1 MTRSFDLNRRS
12 ALLAGAGLGLSVTF
26 LGRQAFAASEGDLAR
41 RKLVVFVCRG
51 AMDGLSVSPPI
62 GDANYAGLRGDIAIA
77 GFGQPNGALQLDG
90 TFGLHPKL
98 TAVHALALKGQARI
112 APAIATPDRA
122 RSHFEAQD
130 VLETGV
136 PEVDNTGSGW
146 LNRAMEALSATRKVD
161 AISVG
166 AQAPLI
172 LRGKLQAAS
181 WSPGGYKDRDA
192 RLPAILTD
200 LYAGDPLLSPALA
213 SGLQTEAMAKV
224 ATAMPDEADPLMT
237 GAAQGVDPMAP
248 QPAVNTAMQAAP
260 AADMQSGQGAYAQ
273 AGGAQGAGAQSVQRY
288 TAQATQQAIEAARK
302 IGVTLANFMTEPNGP
317 QIAAVSIDGF
327 DTHANQGGA
336 DGQLANRL
344 HGLDA
349 VLDGLSS
356 GLGPEW
362 SNTVVVVATE
372 FGRTARINGTKGTDH
387 GTASTAL
394 VLGGNLKR
402 GGIIGD
408 WPTLQQAKLF
418 ENRDTA
424 PTMDMRALFKGVLA
438 EQLGVDRRALDTT
451 VFPDSASVAPA
462 TGIVA

>member
-12 ALLAGAGLGLSVTF
+12 ALLAASGLGLSVTF
-26 LGRQAFAASEGDLAR
+26 LGRQAFAASEGDMAK
-41 RKLVVFVCRG
+41 RKLVVFICRG

-62 GDANYAGLRGDIAIA
+62 GDANYSGLRGEIAIP
-77 GFGQPNGALQLDG
+77 GFGQPNGALKLDE
-90 TFGLHPKL
+90 TFGLHPRL
-98 TAVHALALKGQARI
+98 ETVHALALKGQARI

-146 LNRAMEALSATRKVD
+146 LNRAIEALSATRRVD
-161 AISVG
+161 AMSVG

-172 LRGKLQAAS
+172 LRGRLQAAS

-192 RLPAILTD
+192 RLPTILTD

-213 SGLQTEAMAKV
+213 SGLETEAMAQI
-224 ATAMPDEADPLMT
+224 AT
-237 GAAQGVDPMAP
+237 
-248 QPAVNTAMQAAP
+248 AAP
-260 AADMQSGQGAYAQ
+260 AADPMMASATMAEPMAMQPTADTAMQTAGVQAAPGAPA
-273 AGGAQGAGAQSVQRY
+273 APGGAQSLQGYAAQVG
-288 TAQATQQAIEAARK
+288 QQAIDAARK
-302 IGVTLANFMTEPNGP
+302 IGVTLAKFMTEPNGP
-317 QIAAVSIDGF
+317 QIAAVSLDGF
-327 DTHANQGGA
+327 DTHANQGAA

-344 HGLDA
+344 RGLDA

-362 SNTVVVVATE
+362 NNTVVVVATE

-394 VLGGNLKR
+394 VLGGGLKP
-402 GGIIGD
+402 GGLIGD

-418 ENRDTA
+418 EDRDTA

-451 VFPDSASVAPA
+451 VFPNSADVAPA
-462 TGIVA
+462 AGIVA

>member
-1 MTRSFDLNRRS
+1 
-12 ALLAGAGLGLSVTF
+12 
-26 LGRQAFAASEGDLAR
+26 
-41 RKLVVFVCRG
+41 
-51 AMDGLSVSPPI
+51 
-62 GDANYAGLRGDIAIA
+62 
-77 GFGQPNGALQLDG
+77 
-90 TFGLHPKL
+90 
-98 TAVHALALKGQARI
+98 
-112 APAIATPDRA
+112 
-122 RSHFEAQD
+122 

-146 LNRAMEALSATRKVD
+146 LNRAMESLSAARKVD

-172 LRGKLQAAS
+172 LRGRLQAAS

-224 ATAMPDEADPLMT
+224 ASSMPDEADPLMT
-237 GAAQGVDPMAP
+237 GANADPAAP
-248 QPAVNTAMQAAP
+248 RPAVNTAMQAA
-260 AADMQSGQGAYAQ
+260 AAPDMQ
-273 AGGAQGAGAQSVQRY
+273 GGAQGGGAQSLQRY
-288 TAQATQQAIEAARK
+288 GAQVTQQAIDAARK

-317 QIAAVSIDGF
+317 QIAAVSLDGF
-327 DTHANQGGA
+327 DTHANQGAA

-344 HGLDA
+344 RGLDA

-362 SNTVVVVATE
+362 NNTVVVVATE

-394 VLGGNLKR
+394 VLGGSLKR

-408 WPTLQQAKLF
+408 WPTLEPARLF

-424 PTMDMRALFKGVLA
+424 PTMDMRAVFKGVLA

-451 VFPDSASVAPA
+451 IFPDSASVAPA
-462 TGIVA
+462 TGILA

>member
-12 ALLAGAGLGLSVTF
+12 ALLAASGLGLSVTF
-26 LGRQAFAASEGDLAR
+26 LGRQAFAASEGDMAK
-41 RKLVVFVCRG
+41 RKLVVFICRG

-62 GDANYAGLRGDIAIA
+62 GDANYSGLRGEIAIP
-77 GFGQPNGALQLDG
+77 GFGQPNGALKLDE
-90 TFGLHPKL
+90 TFGLHPRL
-98 TAVHALALKGQARI
+98 ATVHALALKGQARI

-161 AISVG
+161 AMSVG

-192 RLPAILTD
+192 RLPTILTD
-200 LYAGDPLLSPALA
+200 LYAGDPLLSAALA
-213 SGLQTEAMAKV
+213 SGLETEAMAKI
-224 ATAMPDEADPLMT
+224 AT
-237 GAAQGVDPMAP
+237 
-248 QPAVNTAMQAAP
+248 AAP
-260 AADMQSGQGAYAQ
+260 AADPMMASATMADPMAMQTAGAA
-273 AGGAQGAGAQSVQRY
+273 AAPGGAPSLQGYAAQVG
-288 TAQATQQAIEAARK
+288 QQAIDAARK
-302 IGVTLANFMTEPNGP
+302 IGVTLAKFMTEPNGP
-317 QIAAVSIDGF
+317 QIAAVSLDGF
-327 DTHANQGGA
+327 DTHANQGAA

-344 HGLDA
+344 RGLDA

-362 SNTVVVVATE
+362 NNTVVVVATE

-394 VLGGNLKR
+394 VLGGGLKR
-402 GGIIGD
+402 GGLIGD
-408 WPTLQQAKLF
+408 WPTLQQARLF

-451 VFPDSASVAPA
+451 VFPNSAGVAPA
-462 TGIVA
+462 VGIVA